1 MSTIHLHGLAVYQ
14 QQRCLLNPL
23 DLDLHPGEALTVL
36 GESGS
41 GKSLLAQAIMGTL
54 PAGLRAEGELSTE
67 DELRHHGRHY
77 PLHDAANRRQLWG
90 ELLAILP
97 QEPVTALDPTMR
109 VLPQVAEGWRKPG
122 SGQDAARHSLA
133 QLGLQTAQRHYPHQL
148 SGGMAQRVAFAA
160 ATLGGARVLL
170 ADEPSKG
177 LDGGACDTLRQLL
190 QQHLANGQ
198 CLLTIT
204 HDIALAR
211 ALGGQVLVMRGGEVV
226 EQGPASRI
234 LSRPAHPYTQQLL
247 AAEPQAWPT
256 IAHPAAGDWL
266 LQGRG
271 LAKAYGKQQL
281 FRDIDIDIA
290 AGERVALLAD
300 SGAGKSTLGNMLLG
314 LTAPDHGSVRR
325 RDGLPRTAWQK
336 LYQDP
341 VQAFAPRVTL
351 HTALHDVLKRCGQPW
366 SSLEALL
373 ARLRLS
379 PALLQRLP
387 SQVSGGE
394 LQRLALIR
402 TLLLQPALLFAD
414 EPTSRLDP
422 VTQRDTMHCL
432 RDELGRIGCALLL
445 VTHDVALAGKS
456 SARQIRL

>member
-14 QQRCLLNPL
+14 QQRCLLSPL
-23 DLDLHPGEALTVL
+23 DLDLHPGEALTIL

-41 GKSLLAQAIMGTL
+41 GKSLLAHAIMGTL
-54 PAGLRAEGELSTE
+54 PTGLRAEGEL
-67 DELRHHGRHY
+67 RHDGRHY
-77 PLHDAANRRQLWG
+77 PLHDAARRRHLWG

-97 QEPVTALDPTMR
+97 QEPVTSLDPTMR
-109 VLPQVAEGWRKPG
+109 VLPQVAESWRGTG

-133 QLGLQTAQRHYPHQL
+133 QLGLQAAQRHYPHQL

-160 ATLGGARVLL
+160 ATLGGARLLL

-177 LDGGACDTLRQLL
+177 LDGGACDTLRRLL

-226 EQGPASRI
+226 EHGPASCV
-234 LSRPAHPYTQQLL
+234 LGRPAHPYTQQLL
-247 AAEPQAWPT
+247 AAEPQAWPA

-281 FRDIDIDIA
+281 FRSVDIDIA

-300 SGAGKSTLGNMLLG
+300 SGTGKSTLGNILLG
-314 LTAPDHGSVRR
+314 LTRADHGSVRY

-351 HTALHDVLKRCGQPW
+351 HTSLHDVLKRCSQPL
-366 SSLEALL
+366 SGLEVLL
-373 ARLRLS
+373 HRLKLD

-402 TLLLQPALLFAD
+402 TLLLRPALLFAD

-422 VTQRDTMHCL
+422 LTQQGTVHCL
-432 RDELGRIGCALLL
+432 LDELARIGCALLL
-445 VTHDVALAGKS
+445 VTHDAALADK
-456 SARQIRL
+456 ATTRRIRL

>member
-1 MSTIHLHGLAVYQ
+1 MLSLILTKTSFSMQAYIGIIMLAGIVVS
-14 QQRCLLNPL
+14 N
-23 DLDLHPGEALTVL
+23 
-36 GESGS
+36 
-41 GKSLLAQAIMGTL
+41 
-54 PAGLRAEGELSTE
+54 
-67 DELRHHGRHY
+67 
-77 PLHDAANRRQLWG
+77 
-90 ELLAILP
+90 AILL
-97 QEPVTALDPTMR
+97 VD
-109 VLPQVAEGWRKPG
+109 
-122 SGQDAARHSLA
+122 
-133 QLGLQTAQRHYPHQL
+133 YIN
-148 SGGMAQRVAFAA
+148 
-160 ATLGGARVLL
+160 TL
-170 ADEPSKG
+170 
-177 LDGGACDTLRQLL
+177 
-190 QQHLANGQ
+190 
-198 CLLTIT
+198 
-204 HDIALAR
+204 
-211 ALGGQVLVMRGGEVV
+211 
-226 EQGPASRI
+226 
-234 LSRPAHPYTQQLL
+234 
-247 AAEPQAWPT
+247 
-256 IAHPAAGDWL
+256 
-266 LQGRG
+266 
-271 LAKAYGKQQL
+271 
-281 FRDIDIDIA
+281 
-290 AGERVALLAD
+290 
-300 SGAGKSTLGNMLLG
+300 
-314 LTAPDHGSVRR
+314 RR

>member
-14 QQRCLLNPL
+14 QQRCLLDPL
-23 DLDLHPGEALTVL
+23 DLDLPPGEALTVL

-41 GKSLLAQAIMGTL
+41 GKSLLAHAIMGTL
-54 PAGLRAEGELSTE
+54 PASLRAEGELRT
-67 DELRHHGRHY
+67 DGRHY
-77 PLHDAANRRQLWG
+77 PLHDAANRRHLWG

-109 VLPQVAEGWRKPG
+109 VLPQVAEGWRG
-122 SGQDAARHSLA
+122 TGAGQDAARHSLT
-133 QLGLQTAQRHYPHQL
+133 QLGLHDAQRHYPHQL

-160 ATLGGARVLL
+160 ATLGGARLLL

-177 LDGGACDTLRQLL
+177 LDSVACDTLRQLL

-204 HDIALAR
+204 HDIDLAR
-211 ALGGQVLVMRGGEVV
+211 ALGGQVLVMQGGEVV
-226 EQGPASRI
+226 EHGPASRI
-234 LSRPAHPYTQQLL
+234 LSRPAHPYTQALL
-247 AAEPQAWPT
+247 AAEPQAWPA

-271 LAKAYGKQQL
+271 LAKAYGSQQL
-281 FRDIDIDIA
+281 FRDVDIDIA
-290 AGERVALLAD
+290 AGERVALLAR

-314 LTAPDHGSVRR
+314 LTRPDHGSVHR

-366 SSLEALL
+366 SALEALL
-373 ARLRLS
+373 ARLRLDA
-379 PALLQRLP
+379 ALLQRLP

-432 RDELGRIGCALLL
+432 LDELGRIGCALLL
-445 VTHDVALAGKS
+445 VTHDAALAGKS

>member
-14 QQRCLLNPL
+14 QQRCLLDPL
-23 DLDLHPGEALTVL
+23 DLGLHPGEALTVL

-41 GKSLLAQAIMGTL
+41 GKSLLAHAIMGTL
-54 PAGLRAEGELSTE
+54 PAGLRAEGELRT
-67 DELRHHGRHY
+67 DGRRY
-77 PLHDAANRRQLWG
+77 PLHDAANRRHLWG

-109 VLPQVAEGWRKPG
+109 VLPQVAEGWRG
-122 SGQDAARHSLA
+122 DGHLARDAARRRLDS
-133 QLGLQTAQRHYPHQL
+133 LGLQAAEHHYPHQL

-160 ATLGGARVLL
+160 ATLGGARLLL

-177 LDGGACDTLRQLL
+177 LDSAACDTLRRLL
-190 QQHLANGQ
+190 QQHLDSGQ

-211 ALGGQVLVMRGGEVV
+211 ALGGQVLVMQGGEVV
-226 EQGPASRI
+226 EHGPTSRI
-234 LSRPAHPYTQQLL
+234 LSRPAHPYTQALL
-247 AAEPQAWPT
+247 AAEPQAWPA

-271 LAKAYGKQQL
+271 LAKAYGNQQL
-281 FRDIDIDIA
+281 FRDVDIDLA
-290 AGERVALLAD
+290 AGERVALLAA

-314 LTAPDHGSVRR
+314 LTRADHGSVRY
-325 RDGLPRTAWQK
+325 RDGLSRTAWQK

-341 VQAFAPRVTL
+341 VQAFAPRVPL

-366 SSLEALL
+366 SVLEALL
-373 ARLRLS
+373 HRLKLV

-394 LQRLALIR
+394 LQRLALVR
-402 TLLLQPALLFAD
+402 TLLLRPALLFAD

-422 VTQRDTMHCL
+422 LTQRDTVHCL
-432 RDELGRIGCALLL
+432 LDELARIGCALLL
-445 VTHDVALAGKS
+445 VTHDAALANKAT
-456 SARQIRL
+456 ARRITL